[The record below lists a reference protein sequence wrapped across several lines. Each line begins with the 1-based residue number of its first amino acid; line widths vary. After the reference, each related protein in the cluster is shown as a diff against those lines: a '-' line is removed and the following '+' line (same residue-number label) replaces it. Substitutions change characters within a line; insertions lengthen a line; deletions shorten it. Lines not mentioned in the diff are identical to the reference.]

1 MLSITSGIKQNLRKL
16 NPMSNPYKYIVV
28 YQTNAGRKAT
38 DTKTLEQAQRFADK
52 RRPCYIYDVERPHT
66 IYI

>member
-1 MLSITSGIKQNLRKL
+1 MMN
-16 NPMSNPYKYIVV
+16 NPYKYIVV

-52 RRPCYIYDVERPHT
+52 RRPCSIYDVERPHT
-66 IYI
+66 IYL